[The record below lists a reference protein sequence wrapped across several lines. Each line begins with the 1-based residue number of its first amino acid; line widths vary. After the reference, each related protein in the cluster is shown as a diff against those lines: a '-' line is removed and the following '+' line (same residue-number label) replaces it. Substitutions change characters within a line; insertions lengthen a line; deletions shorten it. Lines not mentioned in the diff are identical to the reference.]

1 MGEWAMKLP
10 LIIVAAALLA
20 VLVSITFRSW
30 KREPGI
36 YDNPFTPLLM
46 AVMTGGIIAALIGAT
61 T

>member
-1 MGEWAMKLP
+1 MKLP

-30 KREPGI
+30 RREPGI

-46 AVMTGGIIAALIGAT
+46 AVVTGGIIGALIGAT
-61 T
+61 Q